1 MLSFVFY
8 FLLLVDVSYSF
19 RNIKQTTNDKFPK
32 LKPLNVNFYSGGNPE
47 KISYGKLITKIDDDK
62 IDNIYFS
69 EDLKKIYAKKIE
81 DDDISLYT
89 ITNSNPILA
98 NNVIEL
104 SSKKHIDTIILEPP
118 VNLFADGINI
128 LSNGFESLV
137 FGTVILFFIRSLL
150 GGFSQQ
156 NPMNMPFMP
165 NSLKNNNDKLNM
177 QKANITLSSWAGSP
191 EIFEECFEVVSYLKN
206 STVYKDSGAEIP
218 KGILLEGPPGTGK
231 TLIAKAIASE
241 ADANFVAVSASEFI
255 EVFVGLGASKIRDL
269 FKKARENK
277 PAIIFIDEIDSIGRQ
292 RGAGINMGNDERE
305 QTLNQLLAEMD
316 GFAQND
322 GILVIAATNR
332 KDVLDSALL
341 RPGRFDRIINI
352 ALPDKESRKKIL
364 NVHIKNKNIAEDLNI
379 DILAELTGGFS
390 GAQLKNLINEGAINA
405 ARGGNKIIS
414 RKNIEE
420 ALEKL
425 IVGIVKKTDT
435 RSEDARLRVAVHE
448 IGHTFLAATF
458 KDYFDLQKVTIQ
470 STYNGAGGYTLFSV
484 IPEIA
489 DSGLYTKDLLKKQL
503 IIALGGKAA
512 EFVFYGENFVSLGAF
527 QDLKQANS
535 IAQRM
540 IGNYGMGT
548 DLEVFYNENIESDR
562 NPFLGRSM
570 GMGDKY
576 SEKTKEKI
584 DIESLELVN
593 SAYKEAINLILTNKD
608 TIDVLVRL
616 LLDNTTLKSDII
628 YANL

>member
-1 MLSFVFY
+1 MIFFLCY
-8 FLLLVDVSYSF
+8 FLLLSNSSYSF
-19 RNIKQTTNDKFPK
+19 KTIKPFTK
-32 LKPLNVNFYSGGNPE
+32 LKPLHVNFYSEGAPE
-47 KISYGKLITKIDDDK
+47 SISYGKLLTEIEEDK
-62 IDNIYFS
+62 VDNIYFS
-69 EDLKKIYAKKIE
+69 EDLKKIYTQKLDN
-81 DDDISLYT
+81 DDYLKYT

-104 SSKKHIDTIILEPP
+104 SSKKHIDSIILEPP
-118 VNLFADGINI
+118 VNVFANGLN
-128 LSNGFESLV
+128 LASNVFSSVIYGSL
-137 FGTVILFFIRSLL
+137 ILFFLRSIF
-150 GGFSQQ
+150 GGFSRQ
-156 NPMNMPFMP
+156 NSMNMPFMP
-165 NSLKNNNDKLNM
+165 GGLRSNNDDKLNM

-206 STVYKDSGAEIP
+206 STVYKESGAEIP

-241 ADANFVAVSASEFI
+241 ADANFIAVSASEFI
-255 EVFVGLGASKIRDL
+255 EIFVGLGASKIRDL

-277 PAIIFIDEIDSIGRQ
+277 PCIIFIDEIDSIGRQ
-292 RGAGINMGNDERE
+292 RGAGINMANDERE

-322 GILVIAATNR
+322 GVLVIAATNR

-341 RPGRFDRIINI
+341 RPGRFDRLINVP
-352 ALPDKESRKKIL
+352 LPDKESRKKIL
-364 NVHIKNKNIAEDLNI
+364 NVHMKNKNIGEDINI
-379 DILAELTGGFS
+379 DFLAELTGGFS
-390 GAQLKNLINEGAINA
+390 GAQLKNLVNEGAINA
-405 ARGGNKIIS
+405 ARGGSKIIS

-425 IVGIVKKTDT
+425 IVGLIKKNDT
-435 RSEDARLRVAVHE
+435 RSEDARLRVAIHE
-448 IGHTFLAATF
+448 IGHAFLAATF
-458 KDYFDLQKVTIQ
+458 KEYFDLQKVTIQ
-470 STYNGAGGYTLFSV
+470 STYNGAGGYTLFNV
-484 IPEIA
+484 VPEIA
-489 DSGLYTKDLLKKQL
+489 DGGLYTKDLLKKQL

-512 EFVFYGENFVSLGAF
+512 EFVFYGENLVSLGAF

-584 DIESLELVN
+584 DAESLELVN
-593 SAYKEAINLILTNKD
+593 SAYKDAIKLILENKEKV
-608 TIDVLVRL
+608 DVLVRL